1 MSIGKDYISELWPLM
16 GLLFISQMIYDYGE
30 PWWNNMDREYK
41 RTRRKSVPVLLCP
54 PEIPHGLT
62 RASVVIGQ

>member
-1 MSIGKDYISELWPLM
+1 M

-30 PWWNNMDREYK
+30 SWWNNMDREYK